1 MQLPE
6 NKLKIQNSWFSTL
19 SDEEELENIRRRKL
33 EQLKQQAV
41 QQQMAEQQQKE
52 FTNQKYQIMRQ
63 ILSQEGRQ
71 RLENIRI
78 VKPQFAEQIELQLIQ
93 LFQSGRLRGAT
104 PLPDKEFK
112 KILEKIT
119 AGSKKEFNI
128 KK

>member
-1 MQLPE
+1 M
-6 NKLKIQNSWFSTL
+6 
-19 SDEEELENIRRRKL
+19 SDEEDLENIRRRKL

-41 QQQMAEQQQKE
+41 QQQIAEQQQKE
-52 FTNQKYQIMRQ
+52 FNNQKYQLMRK

-119 AGSKKEFNI
+119 AGNKKEFNI

>member
-1 MQLPE
+1 M
-6 NKLKIQNSWFSTL
+6 
-19 SDEEELENIRRRKL
+19 SDEEELENLRRRKL

-52 FTNQKYQIMRQ
+52 FTNQKYQVMRK

-78 VKPQFAEQIELQLIQ
+78 VKPQFAEQIEMQLIQ

-119 AGSKKEFNI
+119 AGSKKEFNM

>member
-1 MQLPE
+1 M
-6 NKLKIQNSWFSTL
+6 
-19 SDEEELENIRRRKL
+19 SDEEELENLRRRKL

-52 FTNQKYQIMRQ
+52 FTNQKYQVMRK

-78 VKPQFAEQIELQLIQ
+78 VKPQFAEQIEMQLIQ

>member
-1 MQLPE
+1 
-6 NKLKIQNSWFSTL
+6 L
-19 SDEEELENIRRRKL
+19 SDEEELENLRRRKL

-52 FTNQKYQIMRQ
+52 FTNQKYQVMRK

-78 VKPQFAEQIELQLIQ
+78 VKPQFAEQIEMQLIQ
-93 LFQSGRLRGAT
+93 LFQSGKLRGAT
-104 PLPDKEFK
+104 PLPDREFK

>member
-1 MQLPE
+1 M
-6 NKLKIQNSWFSTL
+6 
-19 SDEEELENIRRRKL
+19 SDEEDLEDIRRRKL

-41 QQQMAEQQQKE
+41 QQQMAETQQKE
-52 FTNQKYQIMRQ
+52 YTNQKYQLMRK

-104 PLPDKEFK
+104 PLPDREFK